1 MVPPAIV
8 PSGSQ
13 CHHGYL
19 SSVLSASEMAGFR
32 SALLHAWLL
41 LWGRG
46 RAQRGGSSSPAH
58 SQNTAV
64 VVGEEK
70 EEKG

>member
-1 MVPPAIV
+1 MWSPTLI

-46 RAQRGGSSSPAH
+46 
-58 SQNTAV
+58 
-64 VVGEEK
+64 
-70 EEKG
+70 